1 MALCILLELEIILRF
16 TVSIPIK
23 DKKGDKSMEIYYIDR
38 KTGEKKKEVVAGDRF
53 LRWMY
58 STSSGNSILQL
69 LVKKKLFSSLY
80 GILQDVPFSKRKI
93 ESFANQLDI
102 KMDEAEIENVLE
114 YKNFNDF
121 FARKLKKDARPICNK
136 EDSLISPADGRV
148 LGYENIKMDEII
160 QVKGSI
166 YKLEDLLQD
175 KKLAGQ
181 YDGGICVVVRLCPSD
196 YHRFHFPDSGVSY
209 YSKKIDGNYYS
220 VNPIALNKIAQVYC
234 QNKRE
239 ITLFN
244 SDHFGEVVLME
255 VGATCVGS
263 IIQTYEE
270 GKKVKK
276 GDEKG
281 YFKFGG
287 STVIMFLQKDIVKI
301 DEDII
306 ENTKKGIE
314 TKVDMGEKI
323 GKNIL

>member
-1 MALCILLELEIILRF
+1 M
-16 TVSIPIK
+16 
-23 DKKGDKSMEIYYIDR
+23 DR
-38 KTGEKKKEVVAGDRF
+38 KTGDKKKEVVAGDRF

-69 LVKKKLFSSLY
+69 IVKKKLFSSLY

-93 ESFANQLDI
+93 TSFANQLDI

-121 FARKLKKDARPICNK
+121 FARKLKKEARPICNK

-166 YKLEDLLQD
+166 YKLEELFQD

-301 DEDII
+301 DDDII
-306 ENTKKGIE
+306 KNTKDGIE